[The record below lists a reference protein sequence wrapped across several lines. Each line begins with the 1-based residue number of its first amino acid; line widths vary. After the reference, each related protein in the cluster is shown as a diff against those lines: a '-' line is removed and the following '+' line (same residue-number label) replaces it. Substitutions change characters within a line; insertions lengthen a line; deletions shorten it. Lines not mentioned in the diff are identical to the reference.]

1 MLAVPVEAVC
11 KEVVGI
17 PVEVVGSMLRI
28 PGGIFF
34 YWSASPMHG
43 SVDWLVRRLSGGV
56 CSIRE
61 GYPAPPPVWHEPS
74 EVEVFFFLITMVQPS
89 PEKHDGWL
97 VPQYPGTTHSG
108 RL

>member
-43 SVDWLVRRLSGGV
+43 SVDWHWACTAALWR
-56 CSIRE
+56 CMQH
-61 GYPAPPPVWHEPS
+61 P
-74 EVEVFFFLITMVQPS
+74 
-89 PEKHDGWL
+89 
-97 VPQYPGTTHSG
+97 
-108 RL
+108 